1 MLDIT
6 AERESK
12 GAGNISIPKLR
23 EIYLTLIDRKITGL
37 SEYLNLV
44 ILQLIVI
51 TKFLLN
57 YSFVVCQNSK

>member
-23 EIYLTLIDRKITGL
+23 EIYLTLIDRKITG
-37 SEYLNLV
+37 
-44 ILQLIVI
+44 
-51 TKFLLN
+51 
-57 YSFVVCQNSK
+57 